1 MLWHLG
7 RTCSKHF
14 CGPPRTGQTA
24 EGKGLQLLLNV
35 VVDPPDRGDTVC
47 EEQIGCARIAI
58 VGKSNAA
65 GVDQESRLPS
75 KTADER
81 PMGMP
86 KGNDRL
92 AKRTIECFQFR
103 ISRIR

>member
-7 RTCSKHF
+7 RTCAKHF
-14 CGPPRTGQTA
+14 GGPLCTRQTA
-24 EGKGLQLLLNV
+24 QGKGLQLLLDV
-35 VVDPPDRGDTVC
+35 VLDPPDRGDAVC
-47 EEQIGCARIAI
+47 EDQIGCARVAI

-75 KTADER
+75 NTADER